1 MRIRGRGVRCTSVVV
16 AFLIAGG
23 CARDAAGQH
32 EADVNL
38 SGVAG
43 TGRPLARSVVARSVG
58 QRARVQRT
66 EGRAAKHWSVGIR
79 INWNAFRSSPVGI
92 DRRHSLVTQCSVEG
106 ACLPDASSWI
116 LPAGDRGNPG
126 GLFPQ
131 GILLDVGRMV
141 APGTEIGAGVDV
153 LSYTDTNTVFA
164 EPAAALQA
172 TLIGE
177 RVQQLDFAGRITYT
191 FSALDGTSAGLR
203 RIGPY
208 VGVGAG
214 MSRYDLRP
222 LAGTPAEHRA
232 VLNPFLATS
241 PAGAR
246 AADAAVRGW
255 APNLQVY
262 AGVMARILPME
273 WMPVVDVDF
282 RYVHLAPRGVGLG
295 SFRFGTGFRYL
306 F

>member
-16 AFLIAGG
+16 AFLMAG
-23 CARDAAGQH
+23 CATDAAGQH

-43 TGRPLARSVVARSVG
+43 KDRPLARSVVARSVG
-58 QRARVQRT
+58 QRAHAQRT
-66 EGRAAKHWSVGIR
+66 GGRAAEHWSVGIR

-106 ACLPDASSWI
+106 ACLPVASSWI

-222 LAGTPAEHRA
+222 LAGYPAEHRA